1 MNKYLISST
10 KKSSGKTILSIG
22 LSAILS
28 NQKLAVFKKGP
39 DYIDPLWISKA
50 AKKPCYNL
58 DFNTMASSDI
68 KDLYMEKS
76 HKSNISII
84 EGNKGLFDGV
94 SLDGK
99 DSNAA
104 LSKLLSL
111 EVILLIDCIG
121 ITRGIAPL
129 INGYRDFDKKI
140 KYKGIV
146 LNNIKSE
153 RHESKILNAIN
164 EYSDFDVLGSIYNNN
179 DLAITEQHQGL
190 VPEFSS
196 RRSDKIIQKIKK
208 IIKSSVDTDSL
219 LNKQELKKNFIKTL
233 SKKGLSQSNIYSNIN
248 IGIIR
253 DEAFGFY
260 YPDDIEK
267 FKSYG
272 VKIKW
277 IDSIRDKSLPNIDAL
292 FLGGGFP
299 ELNSSKLSKNKK
311 FIKSIKLFIEKNQPI
326 YAECGGL
333 MYLCNS
339 ISINN
344 KSHQMT
350 GIIDADIK
358 MNKKPIGRGY
368 VNLSVTKH
376 HPWLRNS
383 KIINAHEFHY
393 SSIKFNKKRYKYGFK
408 VTRGYGV
415 NGKSDGILYKNLVAC
430 YSHLRSTKQSNW
442 IEQFLKYVN
451 NIKNHEAKTDI

>member
-22 LSAILS
+22 LSSIF
-28 NQKLAVFKKGP
+28 NNKKLAVFKKGP

-58 DFNTMASSDI
+58 DFNTMTSNDI
-68 KDLYMEKS
+68 KNLYMEKS
-76 HKSNISII
+76 YKSNISII
-84 EGNKGLFDGV
+84 EANKGLFDGV
-94 SLDGK
+94 RLDGK
-99 DSNAA
+99 DSNAE

-140 KYKGIV
+140 KYKGII
-146 LNNIKSE
+146 LNNIKSD
-153 RHESKILNAIN
+153 RHETKILNAIK
-164 EYSDFDVLGSIYNNN
+164 EYSDFCVLGSIHSNN
-179 DLAITEQHQGL
+179 DLAISEQHQGL
-190 VPEFSS
+190 IPEFSS
-196 RRSDKIIQKIKK
+196 RQSNKIIQKIKK
-208 IIKSSVDTDSL
+208 IIKSSVDIDSL
-219 LNKQELKKNFIKTL
+219 LDKRLLKNNAAKAY
-233 SKKGLSQSNIYSNIN
+233 SKKDIGHNNKYSNIS

-260 YPDDIEK
+260 YPDDIER
-267 FKSYG
+267 FKYYG

-277 IDSIRDKSLPNIDAL
+277 IDSIRDKSLPHIDAL

-299 ELNSSKLSKNKK
+299 ELNLSRLSKNKK
-311 FIKSIKLFIEKNQPI
+311 FIKSIKLFIEKNKPM

-333 MYLCNS
+333 MYLCNT

-344 KSHQMT
+344 KSHKMS
-350 GIIDADIK
+350 GIIDADVT
-358 MNKKPIGRGY
+358 MNEKPIGRGY

-376 HPWLRNS
+376 HPWLKNS
-383 KIINAHEFHY
+383 KIVNAHEFHY
-393 SSIKFNKKRYKYGFK
+393 SSIKTNKKKYKYGFK

-430 YSHLRSTKQSNW
+430 YSHLRSTKKNNW